1 MVLNRRLKELR
12 THLGLSQKNFADRL
26 GITDSGLSN
35 LESGKRNLTEQM
47 TISICR
53 EFNVN
58 RAWLAE
64 GVGDMFVDIPETIL
78 DELALQ
84 FGLSGDEIELVA
96 DFCKLPKE
104 QRAFIIEFLRGKG
117 RHPN

>member
-1 MVLNRRLKELR
+1 MNRRLKELR
-12 THLGLSQKNFADRL
+12 TYLGLSQKNFADRL

-47 TISICR
+47 IISICR
-53 EFNVN
+53 EFNAN
-58 RAWLAE
+58 RAWLVE
-64 GVGDMFVDIPETIL
+64 GVGAMLVNIPETIL

-84 FGLSGDEIELVA
+84 FGLSDDEKELVE

-104 QRAFIIEFLRGKG
+104 QRNFIIEFLRGKDY
-117 RHPN
+117 HSN

>member
-1 MVLNRRLKELR
+1 MNKRLKELR
-12 THLGLSQKNFADRL
+12 THLGLSQKNFAERL

-47 TISICR
+47 IISICR

-58 RAWLAE
+58 RAWLVE
-64 GVGDMFVDIPETIL
+64 GVGEMFTNIPETIL

-84 FGLSGDEIELVA
+84 FDLSGDEIELVA
-96 DFCKLPKE
+96 DFCRLPKE
-104 QRAFIIEFLRGKG
+104 QRNFIIKFLRGKDC
-117 RHPN
+117 HSN

>member
-1 MVLNRRLKELR
+1 MLFLDYEKFVCYFIDTGGTKMNERLKELR
-12 THLGLSQKNFADRL
+12 KYLNLSQKVFAEKL

-47 TISICR
+47 IISICR

-58 RAWLAE
+58 RAWLVE
-64 GVGDMFVDIPETIL
+64 GVGDMFTNLPETIL

-84 FGLSGDEIELVA
+84 FELIS
-96 DFCKLPKE
+96 FMS
-104 QRAFIIEFLRGKG
+104 I
-117 RHPN
+117 